1 MSTSDLDLHTID
13 KHLQEYTKQKR
24 GGWFRRNWKWVVPLD
39 ILVTLAIVSGVLY
52 WVFYARVY
60 NLDTCQNAMI
70 VILADTDVQ
79 EALGDSI
86 DTAAWPSQAT
96 VPSARV
102 EENEIELRW
111 SIEGPKGRAKAHVL
125 SKKRQGKWETVA
137 LEVTLPSG
145 KKKSLQVVGDNE
157 APPSPYGTGGQG
169 PNPPPPLPNAKQ
181 PETKGSDLNIDIQV
195 PTRDKPPAKK

>member
-39 ILVTLAIVSGVLY
+39 LLIILAVVAAVLY
-52 WVFYARVY
+52 WVFYTRVY
-60 NLDTCQNAMI
+60 NLDACQKAMLVI
-70 VILADTDVQ
+70 VADMNVR
-79 EALGDSI
+79 EALGDPI
-86 DTAAWPSQAT
+86 ETAARPSQET

-102 EENEIELRW
+102 EENEIEVRW
-111 SIEGPKGRAKAHVL
+111 FVEGPKGRAKAHVL
-125 SKKRQGKWETVA
+125 AKKRLGTWETVT
-137 LEVTLPSG
+137 LDVTLPSG
-145 KKKSLQVVGDNE
+145 EKKSLQAPGDNE
-157 APPSPYGTGGQG
+157 ALPFNPGGQG

-181 PETKGSDLNIDIQV
+181 PETKGSDLNIDIQI

>member
-39 ILVTLAIVSGVLY
+39 LLIILAVVAGVLY

-70 VILADTDVQ
+70 VIEADTDVQ
-79 EALGDSI
+79 ESLGEPI
-86 DTAAWPSQAT
+86 KTVAWPSQAT
-96 VPSARV
+96 IPNARI
-102 EENEIELRW
+102 EEDEIDVIW
-111 SIEGPKGRAKAHVL
+111 QVEGPKGRAKAHVL
-125 SKKRQGKWETVA
+125 SKKRQGKWETVV
-137 LEVTLPSG
+137 LEVTLPGG
-145 KKKSLQVVGDNE
+145 KKKSLQVAGDND

-169 PNPPPPLPNAKQ
+169 PNPPSPLSNVKQ
-181 PETKGSDLNIDIQV
+181 PETKASDLNHDIQV
-195 PTRDKPPAKK
+195 PTWDKPPAKK